1 MTAVVAA
8 IWVYKAFEENAR
20 ISEVVS
26 LSVCQQRN
34 YIPLCKLM
42 RIPDNLDVCSN
53 TEST

>member
-1 MTAVVAA
+1 MTVIVAA
-8 IWVYKAFEENAR
+8 ICVYKAFEENAR

-34 YIPLCKLM
+34 YIPLCKLI

-53 TEST
+53 TDST